1 MSHVSRWNVWSCGSA
16 VLLCATL
23 SFSMAVAQAPAKA
36 RGRLPAY
43 YKDIVDARQKEQ
55 IYSIQAEFNGKID
68 ALKEQIEKLAD
79 DRDAAVESVL
89 TPAQKGKLKIA
100 KEAAA
105 AKRKKPVAARVA
117 DGGKD
122 AE

>member
-1 MSHVSRWNVWSCGSA
+1 
-16 VLLCATL
+16 
-23 SFSMAVAQAPAKA
+23 MAVAQAPAKA

-79 DRDAAVESVL
+79 DRDAAVENVL
-89 TPAQKGKLKIA
+89 SPAQKGKLKIA